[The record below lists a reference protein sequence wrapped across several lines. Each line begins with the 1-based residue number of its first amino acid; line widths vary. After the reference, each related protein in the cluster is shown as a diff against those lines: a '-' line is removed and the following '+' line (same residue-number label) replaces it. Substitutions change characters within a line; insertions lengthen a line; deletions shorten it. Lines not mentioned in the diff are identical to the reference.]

1 MVTRREF
8 LAVAGATAA
17 GSALIKVATPSSLA
31 ALPRAKPD
39 FTIRIAPVNLELAP
53 GAVIK
58 TVGYNG
64 KAPGPILR
72 MREGKRVTVDIHN
85 DTDSPELVH
94 WHGQFVSPEVDGTE
108 EEGTPLVAP
117 HANRQFTFAP
127 QPSGTRWYHTHAMAG
142 PDLTKGGFS
151 GQFGFLYVEP
161 KSEPGQYDQEI
172 FLAAR
177 HWEPSLAHL
186 GPANNGWEI
195 AYNS

>member
-58 TVGYNG
+58 TIGYNG

-108 EEGTPLVAP
+108 EEGSPLVAP
-117 HANRQFTFAP
+117 HTNRQFTFVP

-142 PDLTKGGFS
+142 PEDR
-151 GQFGFLYVEP
+151 
-161 KSEPGQYDQEI
+161 KSTRLNSSHVQ
-172 FLAAR
+172 
-177 HWEPSLAHL
+177 PSRMPSSA
-186 GPANNGWEI
+186 
-195 AYNS
+195 

>member
-53 GAVIK
+53 ATVIK

-72 MREGKRVTVDIHN
+72 MREGKRVTVDIYN
-85 DTDSPELVH
+85 DSDSPELVH
-94 WHGQFVSPEVDGTE
+94 WHGQYVSPEVDGT
-108 EEGTPLVAP
+108 
-117 HANRQFTFAP
+117 
-127 QPSGTRWYHTHAMAG
+127 
-142 PDLTKGGFS
+142 
-151 GQFGFLYVEP
+151 
-161 KSEPGQYDQEI
+161 
-172 FLAAR
+172 
-177 HWEPSLAHL
+177 
-186 GPANNGWEI
+186 
-195 AYNS
+195 